1 MRVRVTTMGKF
12 PEVKEFTINEVR
24 GTKMIDEI
32 QDLITEV
39 YWLTEQEVVKERI
52 LGFTVMQ
59 VSKE

>member
-1 MRVRVTTMGKF
+1 MGKF